1 MTVNGEYAPSAAGWV
16 RDQVEL
22 YESTG
27 GTEGGTFKGRPIVV
41 VTSLGAKSGKVRKHP
56 AMRVEHEGRYALVA
70 ASGGDPQH
78 PSWYFNLVA
87 NPEVQL
93 QDGPVKQTMVVREI
107 TGEERASW
115 WVRAV
120 AAYPLYDEYAALT
133 DRVIPVLL
141 AEPRG

>member
-16 RDQVEL
+16 REQVEL

-27 GTEGGTFKGRPIVV
+27 GAEGGTFKGRPIVV

-87 NPEVQL
+87 HPEIQL
-93 QDGPVKQTMVVREI
+93 QDGSVKREYVVRET
-107 TGEERASW
+107 TGEERALW
-115 WVRAV
+115 WERAV
-120 AAYPLYDEYAALT
+120 AAYPLYTEYAALT
-133 DRVIPVLL
+133 DRVLPVLV
-141 AEPRG
+141 AEPV